1 MKSLFNITN
10 KKLKMLFTVLF
21 FGGMWGLV
29 EATLGTVLHLPFAE
43 TIGVF
48 GSSTAVMLPIA
59 FYLMGL
65 CYKKTNTLR
74 AVAYMG
80 IIAGVIKLSTFIVMG
95 FTQKVYM
102 PSMYIVLESLAMI
115 GALAI
120 TRPTKV
126 LSPKSFLTVAI
137 ASTSYLL
144 VYLVVRQIQGSPIFT
159 DYNTWVAKGEFYLFT
174 ANGVMLLYVGV
185 SGAIAYGISKLVE
198 ARNWK
203 FNKELGNKI
212 LYNPITVSGVVAVS
226 FVATVLLALV

>member
-29 EATLGTVLHLPFAE
+29 EATLGTVLHLPFFDN
-43 TIGVF
+43 IGVY
-48 GSSTAVMLPIA
+48 GSSTAIMLPIA

-74 AVAYMG
+74 AVAYIG
-80 IIAGVIKLSTFIVMG
+80 LIAGIIKLSTFIVVG

-102 PSMYIVLESLAMI
+102 PSIYIVLESLAMV

-126 LSPKSFLTVAI
+126 LSAKSFLTVAI

-144 VYLVVRQIQGSPIFT
+144 VYLVVRQIQGTPIFT
-159 DYNTWVAKGEFYLFT
+159 DYNTWVEKGEIYLFN
-174 ANGVMLLYVGV
+174 ANAVMLLYVGV
-185 SGAIAYGISKLVE
+185 SGAIAFGISKLAE

-212 LYNPITVSGVVAVS
+212 LYNPITASGVFAAGLVT
-226 FVATVLLALV
+226 TVLLALI